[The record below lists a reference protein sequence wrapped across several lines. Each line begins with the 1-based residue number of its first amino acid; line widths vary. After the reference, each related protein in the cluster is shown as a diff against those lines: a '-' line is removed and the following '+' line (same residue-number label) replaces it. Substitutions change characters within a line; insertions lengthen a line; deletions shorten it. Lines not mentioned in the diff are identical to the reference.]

1 MSTFLEELDLHNKT
15 IEEAKQQV
23 ENATLLISGA
33 KQTLEH
39 LKKYYSEDDF
49 LRVNYT
55 KEEREKYSKKDPK
68 DKELI
73 SEIDTKIGK
82 YRKCVED
89 LTTFDSNL
97 DKEILGNLS
106 TYNRHIEMLEINTK
120 KVQEA
125 QKLITSEEKAIIKLV
140 KSCSEKLTNCDLAV
154 VISEINKLYEEDKQI
169 SKINIAVKKKRIQVY
184 NKVNVEPIIT
194 LNDLTLTV
202 GKLMT
207 KLNSYYRKEAK
218 ALSE

>member
-15 IEEAKQQV
+15 IEEAKKQL

-39 LKKYYSEDDF
+39 LKKFYTVDDF

-55 KEEREKYSKKDPK
+55 KEERERYVKKDAE
-68 DKELI
+68 DKALI
-73 SEIDTKIGK
+73 SEIGAKIEK
-82 YRKCVED
+82 YKKCVAD
-89 LTTFDSNL
+89 LSTFDSAL

-106 TYNRHIEMLEINTK
+106 TYNRHIEMLETNTK
-120 KVQEA
+120 KCQEA
-125 QKLITSEEKAIIKLV
+125 QKLITSEEKAITKLV
-140 KSCSEKLTNCDLAV
+140 KSCSEKLTNCDLDII
-154 VISEINKLYEEDKQI
+154 ISEVNKLYEEDKQI

-184 NKVNVEPIIT
+184 NKTNVEPILT
-194 LNDLTLTV
+194 LTDLTLTV
-202 GKLMT
+202 GKLIT
-207 KLNSYYRKEAK
+207 KLNTYYRKEAK